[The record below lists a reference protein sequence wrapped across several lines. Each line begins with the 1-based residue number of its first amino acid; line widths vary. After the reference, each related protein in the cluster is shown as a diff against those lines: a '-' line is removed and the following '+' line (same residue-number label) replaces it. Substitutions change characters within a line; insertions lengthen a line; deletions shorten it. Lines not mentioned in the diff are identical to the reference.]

1 VPPEL
6 DRPQPP
12 YLQIVAHYRDL
23 IRAGQLRPGDKLP
36 STRQLVE
43 QWHVAH
49 ATAAKV
55 GSTLRA
61 EGLVVTMSGGGGGT
75 VVASPE
81 EAGKPQ
87 ATTGPGARTGPDR
100 VVVFV
105 DYQNVHGWARRQFHP
120 VGAHPAEGHIDP
132 LKLAQ
137 TLVAARKRPSELA
150 EVRLYRGR
158 PLPVHQPQAAAA
170 NDRQTSDWE
179 RNPKVTVIRR
189 PLRYPPDWPTTP
201 ATEKGIDV
209 AIAVDMIRM
218 AMAKDYDAAVLMSA
232 DTDLLPAIE
241 TIYDLRLA
249 HIEVAT
255 WTGANRLR
263 FSNTQVPW
271 CHYLNETTYRT
282 LQDHTDYT
290 KP

>member
-1 VPPEL
+1 M
-6 DRPQPP
+6 
-12 YLQIVAHYRDL
+12 
-23 IRAGQLRPGDKLP
+23 
-36 STRQLVE
+36 
-43 QWHVAH
+43 
-49 ATAAKV
+49 ATV
-55 GSTLRA
+55 Q
-61 EGLVVTMSGGGGGT
+61 GGHR
-75 VVASPE
+75 
-81 EAGKPQ
+81 
-87 ATTGPGARTGPDR
+87 TTPVGPDR
-100 VVVFV
+100 VIVFV

-137 TLVAARKRPSELA
+137 SLVDARRRPSELT
-150 EVRLYRGR
+150 EVRVYRGR

-179 RNPKVTVIRR
+179 RNAKVTVIRR

-218 AMAKDYDAAVLMSA
+218 AMAGECDAVILMSA

-263 FSNTQVPW
+263 FSSSQLPW
-271 CHYLNETTYRT
+271 CHYLNATAYQT